1 MADTNGSS
9 GDAFVYQSFIEG
21 QMSWIAFIKLSVL
34 IVVTLFAVYVN
45 CVILYVLNSKPV
57 FKETSRY
64 ILFAHMLF
72 NDTVHLILTFFL
84 FFFAVLFLKLAK
96 AVCSMILFFDSTT
109 FYIAPLNLAVMSL
122 ERYVA
127 ICFPL
132 RHTEIA
138 TQKRTGIAIIFIWLI
153 GCVNILMNIITAIVL
168 DPNFFSVS
176 MFCAYEQ
183 LYLQLWQPEVI
194 SWLNAFLFA
203 SVTLIIVFTYISIM
217 ITARS
222 VSSKKDSAK
231 KAHKTVL
238 LHLIQLGLCTM
249 SFLYAIVDRAL
260 YVVTGSGTSLYLHV
274 QYVNFLLL
282 LILPRCLSPLI
293 YGLRDDAIRPLFK
306 HYFCPC
312 FRKFSTAVNAQ

>member
-1 MADTNGSS
+1 MADTNESS
-9 GDAFVYQSFIEG
+9 VDAYVYQNVVKGELN
-21 QMSWIAFIKLSVL
+21 WIAFIRMSVL

-57 FKETSRY
+57 FKESSRY

-84 FFFAVLFLKLAK
+84 FFFAVIFLKLAK

-153 GCVNILMNIITAIVL
+153 GCVNILMNIITATVL

-183 LYLQLWQPEVI
+183 LYLKLWQPEVI
-194 SWLNAFLFA
+194 SWLNAFLFV

-222 VSSKKDSAK
+222 V
-231 KAHKTVL
+231 
-238 LHLIQLGLCTM
+238 
-249 SFLYAIVDRAL
+249 
-260 YVVTGSGTSLYLHV
+260 GTSLYLHV
-274 QYVNFLLL
+274 QYVIFLLQ

-312 FRKFSTAVNAQ
+312 LLTLVTSWVSTIL

>member
-1 MADTNGSS
+1 MADTNESS
-9 GDAFVYQSFIEG
+9 VGAYVYQNVVKGEMG
-21 QMSWIAFIKLSVL
+21 WIAFIKMSVL

-57 FKETSRY
+57 FKESSRY

-84 FFFAVLFLKLAK
+84 FVFAVIFLKLAK
-96 AVCSMILFFDSTT
+96 AVCSMILFFNSTT

-138 TQKRTGIAIIFIWLI
+138 TQKRTGIAIGFVWLLGSI
-153 GCVNILMNIITAIVL
+153 NILIDIITAAIL
-168 DPNFFSVS
+168 DPRFFNAEMYCSR
-176 MFCAYEQ
+176 EQ
-183 LYLQLWQPEVI
+183 LFYRLWQPEVFSVFI
-194 SWLNAFLFA
+194 GFYFV
-203 SVTLIIVFTYISIM
+203 SVTLIIIFTYISIM

-222 VSSKKDSAK
+222 VSSNKDSAK
-231 KAHKTVL
+231 KAHRTVL
-238 LHLIQLGLCTM
+238 LHFIQLGLCTM
-249 SFLYAIVDRAL
+249 SFLYNTIDRAL
-260 YVVTGSGTSLYLHV
+260 YIVTGSANSLYLHV
-274 QYVNFLLL
+274 QYVNFLFL

-312 FRKFSTAVNAQ
+312 FRKFSPAVNVQ